1 MFLETIPDTS
11 GYMIGGYAFAFIAMA
26 IYLISLIIRN
36 RNLNQDLS
44 MLESLEKESR
54 AKEAKATKK

>member
-1 MFLETIPDTS
+1 MYLETIPDTS
-11 GYMIGGYAFAFIAMA
+11 AYMIGGYAFAFIAMA
-26 IYLISLIIRN
+26 IYLISLFVRN

-54 AKEAKATKK
+54 EKATKKK